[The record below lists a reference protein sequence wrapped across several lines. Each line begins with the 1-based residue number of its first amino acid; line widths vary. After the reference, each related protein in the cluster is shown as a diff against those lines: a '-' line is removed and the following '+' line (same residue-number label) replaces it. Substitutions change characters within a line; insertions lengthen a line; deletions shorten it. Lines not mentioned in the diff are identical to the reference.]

1 MALIVINVALFVAA
15 SASTRLTND
24 SYAVPYLMQPSG
36 LDEWYRFFGSFFV
49 TNNLLDVALNMW
61 CLYIIGRLVE
71 PVLGQWRFFALYM
84 LSGLGGSVA
93 YYLLGN
99 VLQPA
104 AGASGAIFGLFGA
117 YFILAR
123 RAGANTSSI
132 IALIAINLIFSFT
145 LPDIAWQAHVGGLVT
160 GLVVASGFSLARRG
174 HGRQELLAEM
184 AVLALTCVG
193 LGVLLLLPPG
203 AVNLG

>member
-1 MALIVINVALFVAA
+1 MALIVINLALFVAA
-15 SASTRLTND
+15 TASLRLTND

-36 LDEWYRFFGSFFV
+36 PDEWYRLFGSFFV

-71 PVLGQWRFFALYM
+71 PVLGKWRFFALYM

-104 AGASGAIFGLFGA
+104 AGASGAIFGIFGA

-123 RAGANTSSI
+123 RAGANTSGI
-132 IALIAINLIFSFT
+132 IGLIAINLVFSFT
-145 LPDIAWQAHVGGLVT
+145 LPNIAWQAHVGGLAT
-160 GLVVASGFSLARRG
+160 GLVVAFGFSLARRG
-174 HGRQELLAEM
+174 HQRQELLAD
-184 AVLALTCVG
+184 VSVVALTCIG
-193 LGVLLLLPPG
+193 LMLLMLLPAG
-203 AVNLG
+203 AASVG